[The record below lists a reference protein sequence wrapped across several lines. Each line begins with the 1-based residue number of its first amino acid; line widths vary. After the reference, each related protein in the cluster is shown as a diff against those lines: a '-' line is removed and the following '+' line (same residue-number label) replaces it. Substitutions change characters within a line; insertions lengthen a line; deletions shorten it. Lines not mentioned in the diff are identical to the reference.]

1 MSTTLPVPIEFR
13 LPDGWHPAPPDEVGA
28 PDVAFVAL
36 YAKPDDHF
44 TANITIDGEYRPDD
58 ASLADIAEASVE
70 RMRGIAGSVVLTG
83 RQETGSEAAPA
94 LTQQMSFT
102 TVIQGVRHALLQT
115 QVYLSLLDDND
126 PHQRAVVR
134 LALTATA
141 GQHDDVLGDFQDFVR
156 TVGPDTGSPEPT
168 A

>member
-13 LPDGWHPAPPDEVGA
+13 LPDGWRPAPPDEVGA
-28 PDVAFVAL
+28 PEVAFVAL
-36 YAKPDDHF
+36 YSKPDDHF

-58 ASLADIAEASVE
+58 AGLAELADASVQ
-70 RMRGIAGSVVLTG
+70 RMRDLAGSVVLTG
-83 RQETGSEAAPA
+83 RREDGPDTDPW
-94 LTQQMSFT
+94 LTQQLSFT
-102 TVIQGVRHALLQT
+102 VVIGDTRHALLQT

-126 PHQRAVVR
+126 SRRRAVIR

-156 TVGPDTGSPEPT
+156 TVRPETGESS
-168 A
+168 